1 MTRILAVLAAAIWA
15 AFFMPAAQAAQKC
28 GPLLEQALYATVLIA
43 SKAGTGSGT
52 VIYSQTDDA
61 GLATTLIL
69 TNHHVISN
77 SVSVRKE
84 WDSKEGMEKDK
95 ERRQQVKSL
104 WFEYNSCSTSVGTRG
119 KSAEIVAYDKPA
131 DLALLR
137 LIDRERTI
145 DVVANLRPP
154 GDPLQLGT
162 EVFAIG
168 AGLGRPPFTT
178 DGLVAITDFQVDG
191 YPYLM
196 ATAPII
202 FGNSGGGLFQWSN
215 KRGRFELIGVP
226 SKVSAAGWSTVVTHM
241 AWSIP
246 VSTVRAFL
254 IANDFGYVVG
264 EPKKAAEHEAPPPP
278 PSGGGH
284 ADKD

>member
-1 MTRILAVLAAAIWA
+1 MTRILAVLAAAALA
-15 AFFMPAAQAAQKC
+15 AFFMPVAEAVQKC

-43 SKAGTGSGT
+43 SKGSTGSGT
-52 VIYSQTDDA
+52 VIYSQADDA

-69 TNHHVISN
+69 TNHHVIAN

-84 WDSKEGMEKDK
+84 WDSKAGKEKDR

-104 WFEYNSCSTSVGTRG
+104 WFDYNFCSMSVGTRG

-145 DVVANLRPP
+145 DVVADLRPP
-154 GDPLQLGT
+154 DSPLQLGT
-162 EVFAIG
+162 EVYAIG

-178 DGLVAITDFQVDG
+178 DGLIAIVDYQMQG
-191 YPYLM
+191 YPYIM

-215 KRGRFELIGVP
+215 DRGRFELIGVP
-226 SKVSAAGWSTVVTHM
+226 SKVSAAGWSAVTHM

-246 VSTVRAFL
+246 VATVRDFL

-264 EPKKAAEHEAPPPP
+264 EPEIAPAKKD
-278 PSGGGH
+278 GL
-284 ADKD
+284 